1 MATKQKSFTCKRFKN
16 VGCFLLLQR
25 PIMKVSYN
33 AEVETSL
40 DHNIKYL
47 LLPNQSKL
55 ILTKCHA
62 KDFKRPK
69 FQFNDFSVGQQK

>member
-1 MATKQKSFTCKRFKN
+1 
-16 VGCFLLLQR
+16 
-25 PIMKVSYN
+25 MKLSYN